1 MLIKAIL
8 TGGVLCGLT
17 GAIVYFGAEGVEARD
32 VDTVETV
39 AVDEMALAG
48 AADVAVGDV
57 DDMASDKAAYSDA
70 ADMAVAEVEAQ
81 DPPAKTSEPKTK
93 WLDQYLKKSKPKAK
107 PEADMKSETGM
118 KSEPNMKSMENMAVE
133 DMVVEDMAV
142 KDPAVEVKDVPN
154 VLVEK
159 RIVGQSGS
167 AQATG
172 TYVISKSGRTETLD
186 VNEDI
191 DIQILKEEL
200 GLDADKNIQIRII
213 KKMDDG
219 KSMTVLDTKTQ
230 RSTDYALILAEAK
243 KLLVTDMRNQAFL
256 EVIDHAVDEGS
267 IAQAADIIEELSTP
281 ELRDTARARIGT
293 GLARQGNTT
302 AAFAVLEEIEIDEL
316 SAPIRLEIITALMAT
331 KQERGDFTIQR

>member
-107 PEADMKSETGM
+107 PDADMKSEP
-118 KSEPNMKSMENMAVE
+118 EMKSMENMP
-133 DMVVEDMAV
+133 VEDMAV
-142 KDPAVEVKDVPN
+142 EGQAVEVKDVPN
-154 VLVEK
+154 VLLEK